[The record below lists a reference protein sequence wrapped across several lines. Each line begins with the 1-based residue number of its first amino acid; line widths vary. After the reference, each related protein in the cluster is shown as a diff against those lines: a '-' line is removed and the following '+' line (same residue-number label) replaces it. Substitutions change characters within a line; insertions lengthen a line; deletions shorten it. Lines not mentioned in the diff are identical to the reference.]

1 MEFSKIGSVS
11 PLPRRTMTPSYSSLS
26 TPLSSSTAIKPM
38 PVNRRVQST
47 PRSANA
53 AAQKTG
59 ITPRT
64 VDSAY
69 GSRLSS
75 AVSASSPV
83 SKAVASR
90 IPAGT
95 GPYTVSKTSRFSSAA
110 GSVGSPTGPSSTSS
124 ASGPRRMQSL
134 AGTPQRSMR
143 SDGDAVSRLDR
154 ELEPYTVDMH
164 SKFKCY
170 ASVLVLGADGR
181 HHPATINQIMRSRG
195 SKRLFYGVTFSDGY
209 RPATPSF
216 YVVGF
221 RGDCEVDAVRRSERS
236 RFCARGK
243 REGLCGFPRGLTCS
257 ELVGRPRRSEHRGG
271 GAVVADTRESGGN
284 GAGIVENA
292 ARIVGEDG
300 DPGEPTQRNAWE

>member
-1 MEFSKIGSVS
+1 M
-11 PLPRRTMTPSYSSLS
+11 PRRTMTPSYSSLS
-26 TPLSSSTAIKPM
+26 APLSSSTAIKPM

-47 PRSANA
+47 PRGANA

-75 AVSASSPV
+75 VVSAPSPV
-83 SKAVASR
+83 SKAVSSR

-110 GSVGSPTGPSSTSS
+110 GSVGSPTGPSSASGANS
-124 ASGPRRMQSL
+124 ASGPRRVQSL

-143 SDGDAVSRLDR
+143 SDSDAVSRLDR
-154 ELEPYTVDMH
+154 ELEAYTVDMH
-164 SKFKCY
+164 SKYKCY
-170 ASVLVLGADGR
+170 ASVFVLGADGR
-181 HHPATINQIMRSRG
+181 HHPATINQIMRTRG

-209 RPATPSF
+209 RPATASF

-221 RGDCEVDAVRRSERS
+221 PRECEVDAVWRAERS
-236 RFCARGK
+236 
-243 REGLCGFPRGLTCS
+243 
-257 ELVGRPRRSEHRGG
+257 
-271 GAVVADTRESGGN
+271 
-284 GAGIVENA
+284 
-292 ARIVGEDG
+292 
-300 DPGEPTQRNAWE
+300 